1 MDNANVARSLR
12 WFEEVWNQ
20 RRTETIDELLTDESC
35 GELEGGTVRGAQE
48 FKDRIH
54 APFLAAFPDFQVQ
67 VEGTVAEG
75 DEVVIRWRAT
85 GTHRGDGL
93 GLKATGQPI
102 AIRGMTW
109 QQFRD
114 GKLVA
119 GWDCWNQEAL
129 MSQLRAAGG

>member
-1 MDNANVARSLR
+1 MNNDNVARSLR

-35 GELEGGTVRGAQE
+35 GELEGATVRGPKE
-48 FKDRIH
+48 FKEHVH
-54 APFLAAFPDFQVQ
+54 AQFLAAFPDLKFT

-85 GTHRGDGL
+85 GTHQGDGL

-102 AIRGMTW
+102 SFRGMTW

-114 GKLVA
+114 GKLVG

-129 MSQLRAAGG
+129 MSKLRAAGG